1 MISFIFSLD
10 SLKRTKEKE
19 TEPKRDN
26 FVKKEERNNYREL
39 ERERE
44 RLKAEEVEKAILK
57 KREEKNRSST
67 QPPRAF
73 FTDFVSNKIVEPRPE
88 IEIGTK
94 ERRKKFEAPAPPP
107 PPPPAPAP
115 APAVSKSVDEKKSIQ
130 KDRSVDIY
138 NETVRQ
144 RATRSGGTG
153 IELSLSKDVFTKI
166 VDKKNNSS
174 TSFDTPK
181 KTIAPVVV
189 AEPEVVS
196 EESPKTSY
204 VKKRRAPQPHHKCNI
219 GVADINDDDLPSVR
233 QLRNKFEN
241 EQVAISQHFTRGF
254 FVPKFRSKL
263 FFVLTFLV

>member
-1 MISFIFSLD
+1 M
-10 SLKRTKEKE
+10 
-19 TEPKRDN
+19 
-26 FVKKEERNNYREL
+26 
-39 ERERE
+39 
-44 RLKAEEVEKAILK
+44 KAEEVEKAILK

-73 FTDFVSNKIVEPRPE
+73 FADFVSNKIVEPRPE

-115 APAVSKSVDEKKSIQ
+115 VATMTTTPVKSVDEKKSIQ
-130 KDRSVDIY
+130 KDRSVDVY

-153 IELSLSKDVFTKI
+153 VELSLSKDVFSKI
-166 VDKKNNSS
+166 VDTKKNIS
-174 TSFDTPK
+174 TSTPSTFDTPK
-181 KTIAPVVV
+181 KTIAPAVVP
-189 AEPEVVS
+189 EPEFVV

-241 EQVAISQHFTRGF
+241 EQVSIS
-254 FVPKFRSKL
+254 
-263 FFVLTFLV
+263 